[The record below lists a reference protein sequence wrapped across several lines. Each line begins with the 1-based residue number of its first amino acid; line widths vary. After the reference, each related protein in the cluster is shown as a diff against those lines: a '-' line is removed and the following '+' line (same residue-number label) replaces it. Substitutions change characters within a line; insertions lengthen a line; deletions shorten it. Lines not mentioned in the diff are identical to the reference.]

1 MAYFDKV
8 WQDTKI
14 FFKSKVKRSMNRN
27 LNIKQRLKIALTPI
41 KLASLPIIMLIT
53 IRCVNLKCV
62 I

>member
-53 IRCVNLKCV
+53 IRSVNLKCV